1 MVSSFLAHLSWK
13 LKSVS
18 CLIRWHS
25 AFVCSSVPSSVNF
38 LHFRLF
44 LQSHWVNY
52 SQTWHRAS
60 LGEGDSSSFKWRATS
75 FPKGRQLRNSKNVL
89 TKFKNLPQ
97 NHLANFNQQTWH
109 KTSFAKGKINFFI
122 WRATPFSNWRLLRN
136 SENTLTKFK
145 NLLLQNQ

>member
-1 MVSSFLAHLSWK
+1 MVSFFLAHLNWK

-44 LQSHWVNY
+44 FQNHWANFN
-52 SQTWHRAS
+52 QTWHRAS
-60 LGEGDSSSFKWRATS
+60 MGKGDSSSFNP
-75 FPKGRQLRNSKNVL
+75 FPKGDNYEIAKMYWRNLKIFPRTTWQISTNKL
-89 TKFKNLPQ
+89 GTKHPLQ
-97 NHLANFNQQTWH
+97 
-109 KTSFAKGKINFFI
+109 KGKINFFI